1 MVRLERDAISLV
13 CGIFFA
19 VPRVRALRFRGS
31 YSGYRVLNA
40 TNKPLSDF
48 QRLTACPE
56 NRSPRILEHIVCADD
71 GQIGFVAFACG
82 GGQFIRLDEQ
92 GVMLFGI
99 SGYEIGVGTKCG
111 DGANDVQV

>member
-1 MVRLERDAISLV
+1 MDHRHASL
-13 CGIFFA
+13 
-19 VPRVRALRFRGS
+19 
-31 YSGYRVLNA
+31 
-40 TNKPLSDF
+40 
-48 QRLTACPE
+48 
-56 NRSPRILEHIVCADD
+56 
-71 GQIGFVAFACG
+71 ACG

>member
-1 MVRLERDAISLV
+1 MIRLERDVISLV

-19 VPRVRALRFRGS
+19 VSRVWVLQFHGS

-56 NRSPRILEHIVCADD
+56 NRSPRILEHIFCADD
-71 GQIGFVAFACG
+71 GRIGFVALACS
-82 GGQFIRLDEQ
+82 GGQFVRLDEQ
-92 GVMLFGI
+92 GIMLFGI
-99 SGYEIGVGTKCG
+99 TGYEIGAGTKCG

>member
-19 VPRVRALRFRGS
+19 VPRVRVLQFHGS

-56 NRSPRILEHIVCADD
+56 NRSPRILEHIVCTDD
-71 GQIGFVAFACG
+71 GRIGFVALACS
-82 GGQFIRLDEQ
+82 GGQFVRLNEP
-92 GVMLFGI
+92 GIMLFGI

-111 DGANDVQV
+111 DGANDVLV